1 MWLILLVAAQD
12 RLLGTGPVAASL
24 RDQMAGQGVEAGTAE
39 FAVGLMRLDVP
50 PAVFL
55 WSGFA
60 LPWDYLGE
68 RLTVVLGA
76 LLVALLPALWFRRD
90 LSDGGGGAADGTP
103 QEKPR
108 PWRPTAY
115 RRLPAPFGHGPGAWA
130 RTVVARCRVLAGEM
144 PRRWWA
150 VTAVVNAA
158 ALAVPAE
165 AVPTVLLAAWLW
177 PLLLWSGLGTRHPG
191 GDDVGALLAACPAPR
206 RRVAAEWTAGVLL
219 VALTGLGPLVRMAAT
234 ADWAGGAAWA
244 GGAVFVASLALLL
257 GTASGT
263 RRLFQAGYVP
273 LWYLVL
279 NGVSA
284 VDFLG
289 AVRVDGQLTGPPP
302 GAVAL
307 VAAVLLAA
315 AAAVAELR
323 HALR

>member
-115 RRLPAPFGHGPGAWA
+115 RRLPASPGHGPGVWA
-130 RTVVARCRVLAGEM
+130 RTVVARCRVLAGGM

-150 VTAVVNAA
+150 VAAAVNAA

-177 PLLLWSGLGTRHPG
+177 PVLLWSGLGTRHPG